1 MICPKAD
8 KCLRVC
14 EAKFEHERSH
24 FCEEECGAGYI
35 APCNIILEK
44 PVDVTLQDFNA
55 LMKTRGTNKAVIQS
69 NIMRQVM
76 EIAPLL
82 AQAYES
88 LQGNQT
94 YARPMPKLPPLP
106 KPARHPWGF

>member
-1 MICPKAD
+1 MTLMICPKAD

-44 PVDVTLQDFNA
+44 PVDVTLQDFYSFV
-55 LMKTRGTNKAVIQS
+55 NKRTLFKRNTFIFPPGKPPQ
-69 NIMRQVM
+69 
-76 EIAPLL
+76 
-82 AQAYES
+82 AQNR
-88 LQGNQT
+88 L
-94 YARPMPKLPPLP
+94 
-106 KPARHPWGF
+106 

>member
-1 MICPKAD
+1 MTLMICPKAD

-44 PVDVTLQDFNA
+44 PVDVTLQDFYSFVNKYEV
-55 LMKTRGTNKAVIQS
+55 LGMIQTQESKTKSVTDRCVNYK
-69 NIMRQVM
+69 
-76 EIAPLL
+76 
-82 AQAYES
+82 
-88 LQGNQT
+88 
-94 YARPMPKLPPLP
+94 
-106 KPARHPWGF
+106 